1 MLFYCRNKVPRIY
14 VTTFVWGGF
23 TVLNG
28 KGLHFRHF
36 LGPRSRTSPCKIEN
50 PGDGKVYD
58 LKVRL
63 QVISNCTMIVLMR
76 THTHHTLSSPS
87 RSRLGTGGA

>member
-1 MLFYCRNKVPRIY
+1 VPRIY

-36 LGPRSRTSPCKIEN
+36 LGPRSHTSPGKIEN
-50 PGDGKVYD
+50 PGDGKVND
-58 LKVRL
+58 LKDKV
-63 QVISNCTMIVLMR
+63 SMIPVLR
-76 THTHHTLSSPS
+76 TLYYSTV
-87 RSRLGTGGA
+87 